1 VQQQMDNCKRLGQ
14 RSEVMALIL
23 LRWLGRPGVGFQ
35 SFDDPLRQKLWSVVE
50 HICHTLEQHYVSLLD
65 GRHMRQTEAKYAG
78 AGFPGCV
85 GCVDVLHVPW
95 PGSPAA
101 QHGSFSGKDG
111 TPTIAVEAVCDR
123 LLRGYHVFAE
133 RAGANNDLSVLA
145 RSSIWNKRSAKQGS
159 SLQHRW
165 AGLFAAV
172 STCRR
177 HLSKTA
183 VLRTPYAPGT

>member
-1 VQQQMDNCKRLGQ
+1 MQQQMDNCKRLGQ

-35 SFDDPLRQKLWSVVE
+35 SFDDPPRQKLWSVVE

-65 GRHMRQTEAKYAG
+65 GRHMRQTEARYAG

-85 GCVDVLHVPW
+85 DVLHLPW

-165 AGLFAAV
+165 AGPFAAV

-177 HLSKTA
+177 QLSKTA

>member
-1 VQQQMDNCKRLGQ
+1 
-14 RSEVMALIL
+14 
-23 LRWLGRPGVGFQ
+23 
-35 SFDDPLRQKLWSVVE
+35 VVE

-85 GCVDVLHVPW
+85 DVLHVPW
-95 PGSPAA
+95 PGSPVA
-101 QHGSFSGKDG
+101 QHGSLSGKDG